1 VQTIHAEFLA
11 YKESVPIKE
20 FHQAMA
26 VIEYY
31 VKRRFQK
38 DKYPAGMSED
48 PVLEIAK
55 AIRSNKIKAFF
66 VAGEEFEVHT
76 SKFAGHLQAEVMVWP
91 PFYLSM
97 QQFRTV
103 MQEAGQD
110 GGADG
115 NLQVLKTPVSRITR
129 S

>member
-1 VQTIHAEFLA
+1 MI
-11 YKESVPIKE
+11 
-20 FHQAMA
+20 
-26 VIEYY
+26 
-31 VKRRFQK
+31 
-38 DKYPAGMSED
+38 
-48 PVLEIAK
+48 EIAK
-55 AIRSNKIKAFF
+55 ALRSNKIKAFF

-103 MQEAGQD
+103 MQEAGQA

-115 NLQVLKTPVSRITR
+115 NLPVLKTPVSRITR

>member
-1 VQTIHAEFLA
+1 MI
-11 YKESVPIKE
+11 
-20 FHQAMA
+20 

-31 VKRRFQK
+31 MKCRFDK
-38 DKYPAGMSED
+38 AKYPAGMSEE
-48 PVLEIAK
+48 PVVEIAK
-55 AIRSNKIKAFF
+55 ALLSNKIKAFF

-103 MQEAGQD
+103 MQEAGQE

-115 NLQVLKTPVSRITR
+115 NLQVLKTPLGKITTR